1 MDDFLEIIAVRHR
14 QGLYT
19 MLYYLCWAVLIA
31 FALVAAFMLSNI
43 VGVNPETGGMVFSW
57 QSLLWTVVFGGGAFL
72 LWRGSDNLRVEY
84 DYTFTN
90 GNLDVSRVLNNKRR
104 KYLTALEMKDV
115 IRCGPAAGPA
125 FMKTLNEQG
134 AKKHNW
140 FVNRDA
146 KLYYFYFQR
155 KNMKHVIIV
164 ELNDEMVAMIRSKNY
179 LPRGVWYDENGN
191 SSYGASI
198 S

>member
-1 MDDFLEIIAVRHR
+1 MDDFLEIIAVRR
-14 QGLYT
+14 KQGLYT
-19 MLYYLCWAVLIA
+19 ALYYMCWMFILF
-31 FALVAAFMLSNI
+31 FALMAAISLTSI
-43 VGVNPETGGMVFSW
+43 VGMNPETGGIMFSW
-57 QSLLWTVVFGGGAFL
+57 QSLLLTLVFGGAAFL
-72 LWRGSDNLRVEY
+72 LWRSSDNCRVEY

-125 FMKTLNEQG
+125 FAKTLNEPG
-134 AKKHNW
+134 AKRHNW

-155 KNMKHVIIV
+155 KGVKHVIVV

-179 LPRGVWYDENGN
+179 LPRGVWYDADGN

>member
-1 MDDFLEIIAVRHR
+1 MDDFLEIVAVRR
-14 QGLYT
+14 KQGLYT
-19 MLYYLCWAVLIA
+19 LLYYLCWLMLIA
-31 FALVAAFMLSNI
+31 FALVAAFSLSSVI
-43 VGVNPETGGMVFSW
+43 GMNPETGGIVFSW
-57 QSLLWTVVFGGGAFL
+57 QSLLLTVLFGGAAFL
-72 LWRGSDNLRVEY
+72 LWRGSDNCRVEY

-125 FMKTLNEQG
+125 FAKTLNEQDV
-134 AKKHNW
+134 KRHNW

-146 KLYYFYFQR
+146 KLYFFYFQR
-155 KNMKHVIIV
+155 KGIKHVIIV
-164 ELNDEMVAMIRSKNY
+164 ELSDEMVAMIRSKNY
-179 LPRGVWYDENGN
+179 LPRGVWYDADGN

>member
-1 MDDFLEIIAVRHR
+1 MDDFLEIYAVRRH
-14 QGLYT
+14 QAPFT
-19 MLYYLCWAVLIA
+19 VLYYLCWTLIIVL
-31 FALVAAFMLSNI
+31 ALAAAISASAI
-43 VGVNPETGGMVFSW
+43 IGVNPETGGIVFSW
-57 QSLLWTVVFGGGAFL
+57 QNLLAAIAFGGLAFL
-72 LWRGSDNLRVEY
+72 LWRWSDNCRIEY

-125 FMKTLNEQG
+125 FKKTLSEPG
-134 AKKHNW
+134 IKVHNW

-155 KNMKHVIIV
+155 KGVKHVIV
-164 ELNDEMVAMIRSKNY
+164 LELTDEMVAMIRSKNY
-179 LPRGVWYDENGN
+179 LPRDAWYDEEGR
-191 SSYGASI
+191 SGYAASI

>member
-1 MDDFLEIIAVRHR
+1 MDDFLETIAVRR
-14 QGLYT
+14 KQGAYT
-19 MLYYLCWAVLIA
+19 ALYYLCWGLLIV
-31 FALVAAFMLSNI
+31 FALIAAFMLSNI
-43 VGVNPETGGMVFSW
+43 VGMNPETGGMVFSW
-57 QSLLWTVVFGGGAFL
+57 QNLLLTVIFGGGAFL

-115 IRCGPAAGPA
+115 IRCGPCAGPA
-125 FMKTLNEQG
+125 FQKTLNEPG
-134 AKKHNW
+134 VKKHNW

-155 KNMKHVIIV
+155 KGMKHVIIL
-164 ELNDEMVAMIRSKNY
+164 ELSDEMVAMIRSKKY
-179 LPRGVWYDENGN
+179 LPRGVWYDEDGN
-191 SSYGASI
+191 SNYGASI

>member
-1 MDDFLEIIAVRHR
+1 MDVFLETIAVRR
-14 QGLYT
+14 KQGLYT
-19 MLYYLCWAVLIA
+19 LLYYACWAVIA
-31 FALVAAFMLSNI
+31 VFAIVAAFSLA
-43 VGVNPETGGMVFSW
+43 GVISINPETGGMTFVW
-57 QSLLWTVVFGGGAFL
+57 QNLALFLVFGGAAYL
-72 LWRGSDNLRVEY
+72 LWRGSDNCRVEY

-125 FMKTLNEQG
+125 FKKTLSEPG
-134 AKKHNW
+134 IKVHNW

-155 KNMKHVIIV
+155 KGVKHVIV
-164 ELNDEMVAMIRSKNY
+164 LELTDEMVAMIRSKNY
-179 LPRGVWYDENGN
+179 LPRDAWYDEEGR
-191 SSYGASI
+191 SGYAASL